1 MVEWLALDHSW
12 DQECNE
18 PYNTGHS
25 GDLQK
30 KAKDAASAQ
39 RENSIVKGQNGQL
52 SWKHDEIVEKFT
64 SVKALER
71 VS

>member
-1 MVEWLALDHSW
+1 MCGVVPNVLEWLALDHSW

-30 KAKDAASAQ
+30 KTKDAMARSLS
-39 RENSIVKGQNGQL
+39 RYPIYQL
-52 SWKHDEIVEKFT
+52 KS
-64 SVKALER
+64 
-71 VS
+71 